1 MPQQINIIT
10 PILLTKKRY
19 LSVSTLFQIS
29 VLLMLCGGGLYSYL
43 IWKIDAETNELKK
56 TSLLKL
62 RELETIQ
69 ASIKQNGLKG
79 TATGTALAQ
88 LQNQRA
94 ELLRIE
100 KIIGT
105 LQQGATRLEYGH
117 AARLEL
123 LAQTIPAD
131 VWITQLSDR
140 ERRLEIIGLTLEPAS
155 VETWIR
161 KLVKNPIFKSQTLQA
176 VKVDSVADGLGT
188 TSRPMW
194 SFNFTITL
202 DQSVATI
209 DVKL

>member
-10 PILLTKKRY
+10 PTFLTKKRY
-19 LSVSTLFQIS
+19 LPAYTLFQIS
-29 VLLMLCGGGLYSYL
+29 VLLMLCGGGLYSYW

-100 KIIGT
+100 KIIGI
-105 LQQGATRLEYGH
+105 LQHGATRLEYGH

-131 VWITQLSDR
+131 VWITQLFDR
-140 ERRLEIIGLTLEPAS
+140 ERRLEIVGLTLEPAS

-176 VKVDSVADGLGT
+176 VKVDSVADGLRT
-188 TSRPMW
+188 TARPMW
-194 SFNFTITL
+194 SFNFTITS

-209 DVKL
+209 EAKL

>member
-10 PILLTKKRY
+10 PTFLTKKRY
-19 LSVSTLFQIS
+19 LPAYTLFQIS
-29 VLLMLCGGGLYSYL
+29 VLLMLCGGGLYSYW

-105 LQQGATRLEYGH
+105 LQHGATRL
-117 AARLEL
+117 
-123 LAQTIPAD
+123 
-131 VWITQLSDR
+131 
-140 ERRLEIIGLTLEPAS
+140 
-155 VETWIR
+155 
-161 KLVKNPIFKSQTLQA
+161 
-176 VKVDSVADGLGT
+176 
-188 TSRPMW
+188 
-194 SFNFTITL
+194 
-202 DQSVATI
+202 
-209 DVKL
+209 

>member
-19 LSVSTLFQIS
+19 LSASTLFQIS
-29 VLLMLCGGGLYSYL
+29 VLVMLCGGGLYSYL

-79 TATGTALAQ
+79 TALAQ

-100 KIIGT
+100 KIIVT

-131 VWITQLSDR
+131 VWITQLSDK

-209 DVKL
+209 DAKL